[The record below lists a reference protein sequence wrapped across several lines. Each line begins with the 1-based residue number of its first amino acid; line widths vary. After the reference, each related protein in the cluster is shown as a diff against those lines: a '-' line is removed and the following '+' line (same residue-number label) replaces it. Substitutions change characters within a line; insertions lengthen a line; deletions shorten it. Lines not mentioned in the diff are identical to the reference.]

1 MPGIWPIKAQGF
13 TKRFYETYF
22 WITFAYYIAFNISGL
37 TMAMLTWSHNY
48 LITANS
54 MAIVIEYVS
63 NAYKVLLLKSQTFK
77 DLLHEI
83 ADSERN
89 IFDSND
95 RDFTDIYAKNTEKNR
110 KIVLFYTI
118 MGTTGISLYF
128 ITPLVSNAVT
138 PLGFNNDTGVVNHH
152 FIIFSWFPFDPDRHY
167 SAAYLIQFT
176 GCFFVKRTN
185 NCIKLYTLINFLVSS
200 FQLSLVAYQIFKLP
214 PLQQVTVFSYFI
226 TLITQLILNYQ
237 AAHAIS
243 IEANSSDIRQTSTIK
258 NSTANFQSQN
268 LAGSIFKGDWHSYSP
283 KILRILQLVCMRAQ
297 KPLAMTL
304 HSFANV
310 QVNLLIKIFKALYS
324 YICLILKT

>member
-1 MPGIWPIKAQGF
+1 MPEKCVHMKFVRRTMLLLGIWPIKAQGF

-83 ADSERN
+83 ADSERK

-138 PLGFNNDTGVVNHH
+138 PLGFNNDTGVV
-152 FIIFSWFPFDPDRHY
+152 
-167 SAAYLIQFT
+167 IQAKDKGDST
-176 GCFFVKRTN
+176 KG
-185 NCIKLYTLINFLVSS
+185 
-200 FQLSLVAYQIFKLP
+200 
-214 PLQQVTVFSYFI
+214 PLQWRD
-226 TLITQLILNYQ
+226 
-237 AAHAIS
+237 
-243 IEANSSDIRQTSTIK
+243 SDV
-258 NSTANFQSQN
+258 
-268 LAGSIFKGDWHSYSP
+268 IFP
-283 KILRILQLVCMRAQ
+283 
-297 KPLAMTL
+297 
-304 HSFANV
+304 
-310 QVNLLIKIFKALYS
+310 
-324 YICLILKT
+324 

>member
-1 MPGIWPIKAQGF
+1 MPEKCVHMKFVRRTMLLLGIWPIKAQGF

-83 ADSERN
+83 ADSERK

-176 GCFFVKRTN
+176 GCLFGYSYIVHCGAFYLSILTFIAAKLKILQHLFVHFSKYSRQMENVYELNEEQAQFVLLRLLIQEHSKIIDFVKRTN

-243 IEANSSDIRQTSTIK
+243 IE
-258 NSTANFQSQN
+258 
-268 LAGSIFKGDWHSYSP
+268 
-283 KILRILQLVCMRAQ
+283 
-297 KPLAMTL
+297 
-304 HSFANV
+304 
-310 QVNLLIKIFKALYS
+310 
-324 YICLILKT
+324 